1 MNKKYVFIILMM
13 LLCSI
18 AGAQIT
24 ATQGRTLSGHAAQS
38 KALPGHAAQGRAL
51 SGHAAQGRALPG
63 NGQVADTVAV
73 QRDPAVDSTLVGVS
87 VFDLIGNSQTNGT
100 VEINQSASVDYAFK
114 KYVEQNAQ
122 KKLNGF
128 RIRIF
133 FDNKQSARVQS
144 EEVEKTFIETFPQYP
159 VYRTYTNPYFKVAVG
174 DFRTKSDAVKVLQH
188 IQRDFPKA
196 FIIKDVIN
204 YPL

>member
-1 MNKKYVFIILMM
+1 MNRTYLLIIVMM
-13 LLCSI
+13 LLCSV
-18 AGAQIT
+18 AGAQNT
-24 ATQGRTLSGHAAQS
+24 AAQS
-38 KALPGHAAQGRAL
+38 KI
-51 SGHAAQGRALPG
+51 LPG
-63 NGQVADTVAV
+63 NGQVADTVNV

-87 VFDLIGNSQTNGT
+87 VFDLIGNGSVGGEGVSNCEGG
-100 VEINQSASVDYAFK
+100 VAVNQSVSVDYAFK

-174 DFRTKSDAVKVLQH
+174 DFRTKSDAVKVLQV

-196 FIIKDVIN
+196 FIIKDIIN